1 MKLGQ
6 VAGLNSTT
14 SIRRDAALSTRN
26 SGILSSFMGS
36 LTTLTRAGSLSPSG
50 NESKSEVQ
58 PSRMG
63 MRTASESSSMTSS
76 NLGTVTGNI
85 EFANVQSKKIS
96 IAERKKDGVAKEQ
109 VTYKLIDF
117 GSAVGIHEDET
128 AGVHDHENMMTAT
141 ELEFAGY
148 RLLHAHQVLVNAE

>member
-1 MKLGQ
+1 
-6 VAGLNSTT
+6 
-14 SIRRDAALSTRN
+14 
-26 SGILSSFMGS
+26 
-36 LTTLTRAGSLSPSG
+36 
-50 NESKSEVQ
+50 
-58 PSRMG
+58 MG
-63 MRTASESSSMTSS
+63 MRNASESSSMTSS

-96 IAERKKDGVAKEQ
+96 IAERKKEGVAKEQ

-148 RLLHAHQVLVNAE
+148 RLLHAHQVWLMQNELIFLLLTAELLHMHLLRISSMPRMYRLALMFGHLLLLYFIWSQESFHLLSKPLLPCR